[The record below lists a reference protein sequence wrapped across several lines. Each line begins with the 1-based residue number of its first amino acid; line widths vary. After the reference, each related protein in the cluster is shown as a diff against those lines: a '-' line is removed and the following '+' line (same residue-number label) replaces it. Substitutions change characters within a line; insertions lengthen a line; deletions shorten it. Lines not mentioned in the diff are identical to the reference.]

1 MGGGGRTRGPAM
13 NCIRK
18 YALFSEEARV
28 PFYGTGIGFVVGL
41 LIVIA
46 DETVAP
52 RPVLNYSILK
62 LILIA
67 SLVGVGYVGSLVYK

>member
-1 MGGGGRTRGPAM
+1 MTKKISH
-13 NCIRK
+13 CEYIRK
-18 YALFSEEARV
+18 FDLFSEEARV
-28 PFYGTGIGFVVGL
+28 PLYGTSIGFVVGL
-41 LIVIA
+41 IIVIA

-52 RPVLNYSILK
+52 RPVLDYTVLK

>member
-1 MGGGGRTRGPAM
+1 MKSYDESVPRVKY
-13 NCIRK
+13 IRK
-18 YALFSEEARV
+18 IALFSEEARA

-41 LIVIA
+41 IIVIA

-52 RPVLNYSILK
+52 RPVLNYSVLK
-62 LILIA
+62 LLLIA